1 MRGLGVL
8 LALLIV
14 LPSAQGAW
22 NSFHSDERNTGF
34 QAGSTYKVFEDVWWN
49 FKLDPA
55 TQIEASPVH
64 ANGIVVVAGW
74 DKVVRALDAASGT
87 SRWNA
92 TMGDKII
99 GTPAIYGGKLFVV
112 DAVGTLNAYDL
123 QKGTLLD
130 TVAVGSTLAPLK
142 VHEGKVFIGNEA
154 GEMKAYDTETLT
166 LLWKFAVNSVSDT
179 TVLTGTSPNV
189 QTTCPNKIP
198 VGQIRGAPAI
208 YGGLVIF
215 GSRNHWVYA
224 VNEQGE
230 PGETTV
236 LQWMFKTNDIVVGAP
251 LIDDDNGRVI
261 VGSYDEKV
269 YALPVLPAGMGP
281 TYSSANPPAVCTAY
295 QNTPTWTY
303 QVPSTI
309 GNSKVHSSPATDG
322 TNIYFGANNGRVYA
336 ITLAGGQYVWEF
348 PTGGAIFSSP
358 AVSNNIVIIGSD
370 DARVYWLR
378 ANNGTKLKDY
388 ITDSSIKS
396 SPAIDVNRTF
406 VTSYEGSIYMF
417 GPKIPLRPDL
427 KVGAFTYADG
437 LLTIIVQNIG
447 KGDAGASTL
456 RVTIDGVVAGDV
468 AVPAITAGQ
477 SVTVTH
483 AAELAKGDHLV
494 IGEADQ
500 AKAVIES
507 DDSNNEATSTV
518 TATTKPNNDEDD
530 DDKGGGA
537 IPGPGLALLAAAIA
551 LALVIRRRKA

>member
-1 MRGLGVL
+1 MRGISLL
-8 LALLIV
+8 LALVIV
-14 LPSAQGAW
+14 LPGSQAAW

-49 FKLDPA
+49 LKIDPA

-74 DKVVRALDAASGT
+74 DGIVRALDAASGT
-87 SRWNA
+87 TRWTA

-112 DAVGTLNAYDL
+112 NAGGTLNAYDL

-130 TVAVGSTLAPLK
+130 TVGVGATLAPLK
-142 VHEGKVFIGNEA
+142 VHEGKIFIGNEA

-166 LLWKFAVNSVSDT
+166 LLWSFAVNSIADGT
-179 TVLTGTSPNV
+179 TTSGTPPA
-189 QTTCPNKIP
+189 TTCNTMIP
-198 VGQIRGAPAI
+198 VGQIRGGVAV

-224 VNEQGE
+224 INEQGQ
-230 PGETTV
+230 PGETT
-236 LQWMFKTNDIVVGAP
+236 LPQWIFKTNDIVVGAP
-251 LIDDDNGRVI
+251 LVDAENGRVI

-269 YALPVLPAGMGP
+269 YALPVLPGNRGP
-281 TYSSANPPAVCTAY
+281 IYQPSTILCSAYRNV
-295 QNTPTWTY
+295 PTWTY

-336 ITLAGGQYVWEF
+336 ISLASGTIVWEF

-396 SPAIDVNRTF
+396 SPAIDFNRTF

-427 KVGAFTYADG
+427 QVGAFAYLDG
-437 LLTIIVQNIG
+437 LLNVIVQNVG

-456 RVTIDGVVAGDV
+456 RLTIDGVVAGDV
-468 AVPAITAGQ
+468 AVPALAAEQ
-477 SVTVTH
+477 SVTVSH
-483 AAELAKGDHLV
+483 AVALTKGDHV
-494 IGEADQ
+494 VVGEADQ

-507 DDSNNEATSTV
+507 DDANNEATSTV
-518 TATTKPNNDEDD
+518 TVTNKPANNDEAEDG
-530 DDKGGGA
+530 DKGGGA
-537 IPGPGLALLAAAIA
+537 IPGPGLVLLVAAIA
-551 LALVIRRRKA
+551 MAFVIRRRKA